1 MTEILTDLAAQWAPV
16 WQKLPALLVGLRYTA
31 IVTVTSYAASLV
43 LGLLVVILRRSP
55 IRWLQALAFI
65 YIQLF
70 RSLSLYVY
78 ILFLYFGLAAF
89 SAMAISPLTAAI
101 LSVTLLNS
109 AYVAEI
115 YRAAFDSVDRGQFEA
130 SEALGFSRWYRFFD
144 IILPQ
149 AMRLAVP
156 ALANQ
161 LILVVKDSAIVGV
174 IGVPDIMYEAQRAAS
189 VSYRQFEFLTTVA
202 VIYVGIVFAL
212 SWLSGIVERR
222 LKTP

>member
-1 MTEILTDLAAQWAPV
+1 MTEYLTELASQWAPV
-16 WQKLPALLVGLRYTA
+16 WQKMPALLIGLRYTA
-31 IVTVTSYAASLV
+31 IVTVTSYAASLL
-43 LGLLVVILRRSP
+43 LGLIVVLLRRSP
-55 IRWLQALAFI
+55 IRWLQVLAFV

-89 SAMAISPLTAAI
+89 SAMAISPLSAAI
-101 LSVTLLNS
+101 ISVTLLNS

-115 YRAAFDSVDRGQFEA
+115 YRSAFDSVDPGQYEA
-130 SEALGFSRWYRFFD
+130 SEALGFSRWHRFFD
-144 IILPQ
+144 VVLPQ
-149 AMRLAVP
+149 AMRLAAP

-161 LILVVKDSAIVGV
+161 LIIVVKDSAIVGV

-189 VSYRQFEFLTTVA
+189 VTYRQFEFLTTVA
-202 VIYVGIVFAL
+202 VIYILIVFAL
-212 SWLSGIVERR
+212 SWLSGLVERR